1 MNDDPGSSSTARPN
15 NNTTDPEHPEE
26 SAAEGSS
33 RNDGQP
39 NDSEVKNKQRVGLA
53 KKLEFVTHL
62 QRSLDMMVWSYMCT
76 LYYMECSLSR
86 LIIRGLPHLAFL
98 SPKEGLLLPAQR
110 PHIFAI
116 FLPAFFCILFHLV
129 LSLPTAGEATRGY
142 LQGGVLIDF
151 IGQKPP
157 KSRLTYLSID
167 LIILLIQCLML
178 AVHQDRERLKKAVF
192 PSLRT
197 IIPGDEAQLDVPPAV
212 AQDHDAEER
221 GVLSDQTFMVDN
233 EGIELRPLN
242 PAGREDE
249 GSNDD
254 DNDER
259 ERLGTG
265 PYSSVTTSVDM
276 IDIMRSGNA
285 VLSNFHV
292 VNAIRTVGSGV
303 QNTAAYSL
311 RSFGYNATLAA
322 LAAERRSRLVRLR
335 QPGPATQLPT

>member
-1 MNDDPGSSSTARPN
+1 MNDDPGSSSTARPS
-15 NNTTDPEHPEE
+15 NNTTDPEHSEE
-26 SAAEGSS
+26 SPAGAND
-33 RNDGQP
+33 RNDGQSSE
-39 NDSEVKNKQRVGLA
+39 SEVKNKQRVGLA
-53 KKLEFVTHL
+53 KKLEFMTHL
-62 QRSLDMMVWSYMCT
+62 QRSLDMLVWSYMCT

-86 LIIRGLPHLAFL
+86 LIIRALPHLAFL

-116 FLPAFFCILFHLV
+116 FVPAFFCILFHLV
-129 LSLPTAGEATRGY
+129 LSIPVAGEATRGY

-157 KSRLTYLSID
+157 RTRLTYLSID
-167 LIILLIQCLML
+167 LIIFLIQCLML

-242 PAGREDE
+242 PSGRE
-249 GSNDD
+249 GDD
-254 DNDER
+254 AADNDER
-259 ERLGTG
+259 ERMGSG
-265 PYSSVTTSVDM
+265 PYASVTTTVDM

-335 QPGPATQLPT
+335 QPGPATTLPT

>member
-15 NNTTDPEHPEE
+15 THTTDPDH
-26 SAAEGSS
+26 SEGSTTEASS
-33 RNDGQP
+33 RNDGQSS
-39 NDSEVKNKQRVGLA
+39 DSEVKNKQRVGLA

-62 QRSLDMMVWSYMCT
+62 QRSLDMLVWSYMCT

-110 PHIFAI
+110 PHLFAI

-129 LSLPTAGEATRGY
+129 LSLPVAGEATRGY

-151 IGQKPP
+151 IGQQPP
-157 KSRLTYLSID
+157 KTRLTFLSID
-167 LIILLIQCLML
+167 ITIFLIQCLML

-197 IIPGDEAQLDVPPAV
+197 IIPGDEAQLDVPPAI

-242 PAGREDE
+242 QSGREGD
-249 GSNDD
+249 NDN

-259 ERLGTG
+259 ERMGSG
-265 PYSSVTTSVDM
+265 PYASVTTTVDM

-285 VLSNFHV
+285 VLGNFHV
-292 VNAIRTVGSGV
+292 VNAVRTVGSGV

-335 QPGPATQLPT
+335 QPGTATTLPT